1 MSEPT
6 LAMWDASNLPDPQP
20 TTPVAAFYVGGD
32 TPHIYSDAQV
42 KAIRARYGI
51 PIWTG
56 YDFQHD
62 GATEAAKVVAWLH
75 AHGWK
80 GGTLVAVDTEELVI
94 PDFLA
99 AFNQVI
105 TSAGWLLLHYESKGA
120 IAGNPATSGGKWA
133 ADWTGIPHL
142 RPGDTATQYVPDK
155 WLGAPY
161 DLSLILASAPLHELN
176 PPVVPHVTWVDVAMR
191 LPVLGVGMTGPA
203 VERMQHLLEAW
214 YPASTGPAGADGVF
228 GPASMGALV
237 SFQRAHNIS
246 PPTGICDAPTWAEL
260 VEG

>member
-1 MSEPT
+1 MTEPT
-6 LAMWDASNLPDPQP
+6 LAMWDASTLPDPQP

-32 TPHIYSDAQV
+32 TPHVYTDAEV
-42 KAIRARYGI
+42 KAIRARYGV

-62 GATEAAKVVAWLH
+62 GATEADKVIAWLR
-75 AHGWK
+75 ARGWK
-80 GGTLVAVDTEELVI
+80 TGTLVAVDTEELVI

-99 AFNQVI
+99 AFNQRI
-105 TSAGWLLLHYESKGA
+105 TAAGWLVLHYESKSA

-142 RPGDTATQYVPDK
+142 RPGDTATQYVPDS

-161 DLSLILASAPLHELN
+161 DLSLIRADARLHELN
-176 PPVVPHVTWVDVAMR
+176 PPVVPHVVYTGVAME
-191 LPVLGVGMTGPA
+191 LPILGIGMTGPA
-203 VERMQHLLEAW
+203 VTRMQHLLEAW
-214 YPASTGPAGADGVF
+214 YSGSTGQHGADGIF
-228 GPASMGALV
+228 GPDTLAGLV
-237 SFQRAHNIS
+237 SFQRAHNIT
-246 PPTGICDAPTWAEL
+246 PATGACSGASWERL

>member
-6 LAMWDASNLPDPQP
+6 LAMWDASSLPDPQP

-32 TPHIYSDAQV
+32 TPHVYTDAEV
-42 KAIRARYGI
+42 KAIRARYGV

-80 GGTLVAVDTEELVI
+80 TGTLVAVDTEELVI

-105 TSAGWLLLHYESKGA
+105 TAAGWLLLHYESKVA
-120 IAGNPATSGGKWA
+120 IAGNPSTSGGKWV

-142 RPGDTATQYVPDK
+142 RPGDTATQYVPDA

-161 DLSLILASAPLHELN
+161 DLSLIRADARLHELN
-176 PPVVPHVTWVDVAMR
+176 PPVTHHVLYADVAMR
-191 LPVLGVGMTGPA
+191 LPVLGIGDQGPA
-203 VERMQHLLEAW
+203 VARMQHLLEAW
-214 YPASTGPAGADGVF
+214 YPASTGPGGPDGIF
-228 GPASMGALV
+228 GPDTLAGLV
-237 SFQRAHNIS
+237 SFQRAHGIT
-246 PPTGICDAPTWAEL
+246 PATGACNGPSWARL

>member
-1 MSEPT
+1 VPEQT
-6 LAMWDASNLPDPQP
+6 LAMWDASTLPDPQP

-32 TPHIYSDAQV
+32 TPHVYTDTQI
-42 KAIRARYGI
+42 KAIRARYGV

-62 GATEAAKVVAWLH
+62 GAAEAAKVVEWLH
-75 AHGWK
+75 RHGWK

-94 PDFLA
+94 PDFLGP
-99 AFNQVI
+99 FNTVI
-105 TSAGWLLLHYESKGA
+105 TQAGWLLLHYESKVA
-120 IAGNPATSGGKWA
+120 IAGNPPTSGGKWA

-155 WLGAPY
+155 WLGALY

-176 PPVVPHVTWVDVAMR
+176 PPVVAHVTWADVAMR

-203 VERMQHLLEAW
+203 VARMQHLLEAW
-214 YPASTGPAGADGVF
+214 YPASTGPGDADGIF
-228 GPASMGALV
+228 GPDTLTGLM
-237 SFQRAHNIS
+237 SFQRAHGIH
-246 PPTGICDAPTWAEL
+246 PATGACDGPTWARL

>member
-20 TTPVAAFYVGGD
+20 TTPAAAFYVGGD
-32 TPHIYSDAQV
+32 TPHVYTDAQV
-42 KAIRARYGI
+42 AAIRARYGL

-62 GATEAAKVVAWLH
+62 GNLEAEKVIMWLH

-80 GGTLVAVDTEELVI
+80 PGTLVAVDTEELVI

-99 AFNQVI
+99 AFNAQI
-105 TSAGWLLLHYESKGA
+105 TSAGWRVLHYESKVA
-120 IAGNPATSGGKWA
+120 IAGNPPTSGGKWT

-176 PPVVPHVTWVDVAMR
+176 PPVVHHVITTGVAVEV
-191 LPVLGVGMTGPA
+191 PILGIGDQGPA
-203 VERMQHLLEAW
+203 VTRMQHLLEAW
-214 YPASTGPAGADGVF
+214 YPASTGPAGADGIF
-228 GPASMGALV
+228 GPSTLAGLV
-237 SFQRAHNIS
+237 SFQRAHGIT
-246 PPTGICDAPTWAEL
+246 PPTGACSGASWERLI
-260 VEG
+260 EG